1 MENETNYEERTIVI
15 EEQPVEPEEPIR
27 EYIKKVK
34 SKSPDDG
41 NIDDPNIWRL
51 VLLRNT
57 RNSYLQLT
65 DKYLLP
71 DFPITEEKRNIIIEY
86 RQYLRNF
93 ININTEAIM
102 NGVEVEIQPIPI

>member
-1 MENETNYEERTIVI
+1 MEIAEEIVEVNEAVVNIVSS
-15 EEQPVEPEEPIR
+15 
-27 EYIKKVK
+27 

-41 NIDDPNIWRL
+41 NINDPNIWKL

-71 DFPITEEKRNIIIEY
+71 DFPITEEKRNIIMEY

-93 ININTEAIM
+93 ININQEAIM
-102 NGVEVEIQPIPI
+102 NGVEIEILQIPIT

>member
-1 MENETNYEERTIVI
+1 MENEIETIVI
-15 EEQPVEPEEPIR
+15 EKQPVEPIQ

-41 NIDDPNIWRL
+41 NIDDPNIWQL

-71 DFPITEEKRNIIIEY
+71 DFPIKEEKRNIIIEY

>member
-1 MENETNYEERTIVI
+1 MENETETI
-15 EEQPVEPEEPIR
+15 EPVEPVEPIR
-27 EYIKKVK
+27 EYVKKVK

-41 NIDDPNIWRL
+41 NIDDPNIWKL

-102 NGVEVEIQPIPI
+102 NGVETEILQIPI

>member
-1 MENETNYEERTIVI
+1 MENEIETIVI
-15 EEQPVEPEEPIR
+15 EEQPIR
-27 EYIKKVK
+27 ENIKKVK
-34 SKSPDDG
+34 SKSPDDD
-41 NIDDPNIWRL
+41 NIDDPNMWRL

-71 DFPITEEKRNIIIEY
+71 DFPISDEKRYEIIEY

-93 ININTEAIM
+93 ININTVNIM

>member
-1 MENETNYEERTIVI
+1 MEIAEEIVDVNDEII
-15 EEQPVEPEEPIR
+15 EVDQAVVNI
-27 EYIKKVK
+27 VSS
-34 SKSPDDG
+34 SKSPDDD
-41 NIDDPNIWRL
+41 NIDDPNIWKL

-71 DFPITEEKRNIIIEY
+71 DFPIKEEKRNIIIEY

-93 ININTEAIM
+93 ININTVNIM
-102 NGVEVEIQPIPI
+102 NGVEVEIQPIPIT

>member
-1 MENETNYEERTIVI
+1 MENEIETIVI
-15 EEQPVEPEEPIR
+15 EEEPIR

-34 SKSPDDG
+34 SKSPDDD
-41 NIDDPNIWRL
+41 NIDDPNMWRL

-71 DFPITEEKRNIIIEY
+71 DFPIKEEKRNIIIEY

-102 NGVEVEIQPIPI
+102 NGVEVEIQPIPIT

>member
-1 MENETNYEERTIVI
+1 MDNETETKVI
-15 EEQPVEPEEPIR
+15 EEQPVEPIP
-27 EYIKKVK
+27 EYVKKFK
-34 SKSPDDG
+34 SGSPDEG

-71 DFPITEEKRNIIIEY
+71 DFPIKEEKRNIIIEY
-86 RQYLRNF
+86 RQYLRNL